1 MISFAVKFTIIFS
14 FVLILLA
21 IILYY
26 NQYKNSKIA
35 KVSFRETMDLCELPI
50 VTFLIG
56 HRKVNFLLDTG
67 ASSSIIN
74 KSTLRELSYE
84 DSSKVDELYGME
96 GNKIKVSYVNMSLT
110 YKDRNYDEEFQVVD
124 MSAPFGN
131 LKSDF
136 GVNVH
141 GILSSSF
148 FRKYQYV
155 LDFSELIAYSKR

>member
-56 HRKVNFLLDTG
+56 YRKVNFLLDTG